1 MLVFHSNPTGKV
13 VRCSCIIPLLH
24 ERLLHGSVS
33 LRSYR
38 EGCYM
43 FVYHSA
49 PTGKVTG
56 CSCIIA
62 LLHERLLDVS
72 VSLRSYKE
80 GC

>member
-1 MLVFHSNPTGKV
+1 
-13 VRCSCIIPLLH
+13 
-24 ERLLHGSVS
+24 
-33 LRSYR
+33 
-38 EGCYM
+38 M
-43 FVYHSA
+43 FVYHSD